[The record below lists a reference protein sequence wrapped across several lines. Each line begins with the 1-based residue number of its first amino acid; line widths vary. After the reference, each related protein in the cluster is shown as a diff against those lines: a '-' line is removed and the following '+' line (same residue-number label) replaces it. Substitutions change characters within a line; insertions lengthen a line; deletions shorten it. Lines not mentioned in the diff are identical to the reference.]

1 MKIYHLYRD
10 FFRFLKSL
18 EVEKN
23 VWKSFREYYFDKYR
37 DFLSVVW
44 FKYQNYSLKIIRDRV
59 LSIKIG
65 DYSDV
70 EASLKLY
77 DIESNTKLIINDC
90 RKILYLPE
98 VCHIYLFI
106 GFFSPDAFVVKYRG
120 RYVIVVGLE
129 RFHNF
134 SKYPILL
141 SHEYCHYV
149 QNMIS
154 GELKENILIRRLVRE
169 GIAIYFTKLLFHSRE
184 DKLYSF
190 KPWDYVFM
198 DKQTYNY
205 LNERFETYIDE
216 LIEQNFNIDEDIFH
230 GVTFRFYPKAG
241 YFIAFKIIERVVSGY
256 FKNKGITEL
265 IKAENYIADNIKIL
279 LE

>member
-18 EVEKN
+18 EVEKDI
-23 VWKSFREYYFDKYR
+23 WKSFREYYFDKYR

-44 FKYQNYSLKIIRDRV
+44 FKYQKYSLRLIRDRV
-59 LSIKIG
+59 LSIKNG
-65 DYSDV
+65 DYSYV

-90 RKILYLPE
+90 RKILYTPE

-106 GFFSPDAFVVKYRG
+106 GFFSPDAFVVKYNN
-120 RYVIVVGLE
+120 RYVIAVGLE

-134 SKYPILL
+134 SNYPILL

-154 GELKENILIRRLVRE
+154 GELKENKLVKKLVRE
-169 GIAIYFTKLLFHSRE
+169 GIAIYFTKVLF
-184 DKLYSF
+184 F
-190 KPWDYVFM
+190 KNSKYQFNPWDYIFT
-198 DKQTYNY
+198 DRQTYNF
-205 LNERFETYIDE
+205 LNERFETYINE
-216 LIEQNFNIDEDIFH
+216 LIEQNFNIDEDVFH
-230 GVTFRFYPKAG
+230 GVNDRFYPKSG
-241 YFIAFKIIERVVSGY
+241 YFLAFKIIDRIVSSY
-256 FKNKGITEL
+256 FKNKDVIDL
-265 IKAENYIADNIKIL
+265 IKSEDYIADNIKL
-279 LE
+279 LLK